1 MKVLVSAFKP
11 FNKESNNYS
20 MEVIN
25 YINNVDKAIIDVIY
39 DKCYLEL
46 SSMYNLDEY
55 DLIIALGEAR
65 SRDKLTLETKA
76 YNIASCS
83 LPDNA
88 NIIKKDCKI
97 IENVLDEL
105 ESKLDLN
112 LLSNIVS
119 LSTNPGKFVC
129 NNIYY
134 HLLTNYPSKAIFI
147 HVPHC
152 HDDINEYK
160 KYANEITIIINKIK
174 EQLDK

>member
-11 FNKESNNYS
+11 FNKENNNYS

-25 YINNVDKAIIDVIY
+25 YLDNVDKVIIDVIY
-39 DKCYLEL
+39 DKCYEEL
-46 SSMYNLDEY
+46 SKNNLDEY

-97 IENVLDEL
+97 IENGLDEL
-105 ESKLDLN
+105 ESKLDLEK
-112 LLSNIVS
+112 LSNIVS

-134 HLLTNYPSKAIFI
+134 HLLTNYSSKSIFI
-147 HVPHC
+147 HIPHC

-160 KYANEITIIINKIK
+160 KYANEITNIINELKK
-174 EQLDK
+174 QLEM